1 MKKRRGFSI
10 VEVVISLLLIAIMA
24 AGVFSTISV
33 SINLKRKNTIRASA
47 LREIENV
54 AKCLSSNN
62 NINNA
67 LAFYAGE
74 AVAKEE
80 NAYTLY
86 YNADGD
92 IINMVSDDT
101 PYDFKITAALE
112 NEKVNKFT
120 ANFYN
125 GDLIYEWEKSNEN
138 A

>member
-62 NINNA
+62 INNA
-67 LAFYAGE
+67 LEFYAE
-74 AVAKEE
+74 RPVEE
-80 NAYTLY
+80 EGNAYTLY